1 MLPNS
6 QSYGTS
12 APKPGPVFLLGVGE
26 NDLFG
31 KNKEVDNHL

>member
-12 APKPGPVFLLGVGE
+12 ATKAGPVFLLWGGE

-31 KNKEVDNHL
+31 KSKKVDNHL